1 MNLRALES
9 TPAVALFDLDGTLTW
24 RDTLLPFL
32 TGYLLRHPMR
42 LPRLWRFAFG
52 LVEYAAR
59 DRDRG
64 RLKSSAIRAVMGGLD
79 RAQVDTYAELFM
91 LALEA
96 HRMFRAT
103 ALATLAAHRAAGDH
117 CVLLSASPDLYVP
130 RIGRLLGFERTIC
143 TELRW
148 NGERLDGG
156 LKTEN
161 RHGEEKL
168 RCLEFLRSEYP
179 DASIIA
185 YGNSSADLAHM
196 RRADRAVLVN
206 GSAAARRSAADAG
219 IAIADWT

>member
-52 LVEYAAR
+52 LMDYAVR
-59 DRDRG
+59 HRDRG

-156 LKTEN
+156 LTTEN

-219 IAIADWT
+219 ITIADWT